1 MQHPQILSV
10 KMYEIDKPV
19 YLLSFKEVLHSLVFC
34 FLFFFFFCFKMFP
47 PQILCSIT
55 GIPTLRVRS
64 SAVPLTEGSF
74 GGLPA
79 GGGRVR
85 E

>member
-1 MQHPQILSV
+1 
-10 KMYEIDKPV
+10 MYEIDKPV
-19 YLLSFKEVLHSLVFC
+19 YLLSFKEVLHSLV
-34 FLFFFFFCFKMFP
+34 FFFCFKMFP